1 MKTGISL
8 GKHKLPA
15 SLETSQV
22 KFYGL
27 GYRSEEIWPLYHLIY
42 ESELGM
48 CQVISKKKIKKETSK
63 FFLRFVVI

>member
-27 GYRSEEIWPLYHLIY
+27 GYRLEEI
-42 ESELGM
+42 
-48 CQVISKKKIKKETSK
+48 
-63 FFLRFVVI
+63 